1 MEVQRPRGTR
11 DFLPEEMAKRRLV
24 ENRLRDAAKRW
35 GYGEIKTPTFE
46 HIELFTLKSGEG
58 ILGEIYN
65 FRDKG
70 DREIALRPELTAP
83 VIRMYVEELQRS
95 AKPLKYYYFD
105 NCFRYERPQKGRF
118 REFFQ
123 FGVEI
128 IGSVRPEA
136 EAEVIALAVE
146 MLKSAGVEGDLHVGN
161 LGIVRTLLKDLEM
174 EHQSKIMRLVDKKDD
189 KGLEDFLDHIQAPD
203 DVRGKLFRLI
213 GLRGINAV
221 PEARQLLGDIEAIS
235 QFEALLDLLDV
246 YGLEYQV
253 DLGIAR
259 GLDYYTG
266 MVFEIY
272 CEGLGAQNQV
282 CGGGSYR
289 LAQLFG
295 GEDTPSTGYAIG
307 FDRIMEVCRV
317 EYQPQIQVGVIC
329 FDDTRKEAIKIAK
342 KLRDAFRDTG
352 IITHLDLMGRKFK
365 DQLTFL
371 NTADNA
377 RREQANKLY
386 GVIEKELDKSYAI
399 IIGMD
404 EVKAGKYTFKDRVN
418 GKQTSNTIEEI
429 LSILKEEN
437 KKMIS

>member
-1 MEVQRPRGTR
+1 MELQKPRGTR
-11 DFLPEEMAKRRLV
+11 DFLPEEMAKRRYI
-24 ENRLRDAAKRW
+24 ENRLRDVAAKW

-46 HIELFTLKSGEG
+46 HIELFTIKSGEG

-65 FRDKG
+65 FKDKG

-83 VIRMYVEELQRS
+83 VVRMYVEELQRS
-95 AKPLKYYYFD
+95 AKPLKFFYFD

-128 IGSVRPEA
+128 IGSARPESD
-136 EAEVIALAVE
+136 AEVIAMSVE
-146 MLKSAGVEGDLHVGN
+146 MLNSAGVRGDLHVGN
-161 LGIVRTLLKDLEM
+161 LGIVRSLFTELQT
-174 EHQSKIMRLVDKKDD
+174 EHQAKIMRLVDKKDD
-189 KGLEDFLDHIQAPD
+189 KGLEEFLDEINAPD
-203 DVRGKLFRLI
+203 EVRGKLFRLI

-221 PEARQLLGDIEAIS
+221 HEARELVGDIEALT
-235 QFEALLDLLDV
+235 QFEVLLSLLDV

-253 DLGIAR
+253 DFGIAR

-307 FDRIMEVCRV
+307 FDRIME
-317 EYQPQIQVGVIC
+317 IC
-329 FDDTRKEAIKIAK
+329 EAKPAEVRHIVVVSFEDTRKEAI
-342 KLRDAFRDTG
+342 
-352 IITHLDLMGRKFK
+352 IIVNKMRQHIPAYIDVMGRKFK
-365 DQLTFL
+365 DQI
-371 NTADNA
+371 A
-377 RREQANKLY
+377 
-386 GVIEKELDKSYAI
+386 YA
-399 IIGMD
+399 
-404 EVKAGKYTFKDRVN
+404 
-418 GKQTSNTIEEI
+418 NTIGASHVVIVGKNELESGKVSLKDMKTGVQELVTVEEVI
-429 LSILKEEN
+429 GRMGK
-437 KKMIS
+437 

>member
-1 MEVQRPRGTR
+1 MELQRPRGTR
-11 DFLPEEMAKRRLV
+11 DFLPDEMAKRRYV
-24 ENRLRDAAKRW
+24 ENKLRDAATRW

-65 FRDKG
+65 FKDKG
-70 DREIALRPELTAP
+70 NREIALRPELTAP
-83 VIRMYVEELQRS
+83 VVRMYVEELQKS
-95 AKPLKYYYFD
+95 PKPLKFFYFD

-128 IGSVRPEA
+128 IGSARPESD
-136 EAEVIALAVE
+136 AEVIALAVE
-146 MLKSAGVEGDLHVGN
+146 MLNSAGVQGDLHVGH
-161 LGIVRTLLKDLEM
+161 LGIVRALLKDIQP
-174 EHQSKIMRLVDKKDD
+174 EHQSRIMRLVDKKDD
-189 KGLEDFLDHIQAPD
+189 KGLEEFLDELQAPD
-203 DVRGKLFRLI
+203 EMRGKLFRLI
-213 GLRGINAV
+213 GLRGENAV
-221 PEARQLLGDIEAIS
+221 HEARELVGEIDAMS

-289 LAQLFG
+289 LAALFG

-307 FDRIMEVCRV
+307 FDRIME
-317 EYQPQIQVGVIC
+317 IC
-329 FDDTRKEAIKIAK
+329 EAKPAEIKRIVVVSFDDTRKEAIVIAR
-342 KLRDAFRDTG
+342 KLREHVSTY
-352 IITHLDLMGRKFK
+352 LDVMGRKFK
-365 DQLTFL
+365 DQISYA
-371 NTADNA
+371 NTIGASHV
-377 RREQANKLY
+377 
-386 GVIEKELDKSYAI
+386 VIVGKNELD
-399 IIGMD
+399 
-404 EVKAGKYTFKDRVN
+404 AGKVALKDMKTGVQELVTVEEVVGRL
-418 GKQTSNTIEEI
+418 GNTP
-429 LSILKEEN
+429 KPFQ
-437 KKMIS
+437 

>member
-1 MEVQRPRGTR
+1 MEFQRPRGTR
-11 DFLPEEMAKRRLV
+11 DFLPDEMAKRRYI
-24 ENRLRDAAKRW
+24 ENRLREVAIRW

-46 HIELFTLKSGEG
+46 HIELFTIKSGEG

-65 FRDKG
+65 FKDKG

-83 VIRMYVEELQRS
+83 VIRMYVEGLQKS
-95 AKPLKYYYFD
+95 PKPLKFYYFD

-128 IGSVRPEA
+128 IGSARPEA

-146 MLKSAGVEGDLHVGN
+146 MLNSAGVKGDLHVGH
-161 LGIVRTLLKDLEM
+161 LGIVRSLLKEIQPYQ
-174 EHQSKIMRLVDKKDD
+174 QSKIMRLVDKKDD
-189 KGLEDFLDHIQAPD
+189 KGLDEFLDEINAPD
-203 DVRGKLFRLI
+203 EMRGKLFRLI
-213 GLRGINAV
+213 GLRGINAMH
-221 PEARQLLGDIEAIS
+221 EARELVGDIEAIS
-235 QFEALLDLLDV
+235 QFEALLELLDV

-253 DLGIAR
+253 DMGIAR

-307 FDRIMEVCRV
+307 FDRVMEICEAKPAEVKR
-317 EYQPQIQVGVIC
+317 IVIVS
-329 FDDTRKEAIKIAK
+329 FDDTREQAIVIAQ
-342 KLRDAFRDTG
+342 KLRQHVSTYVDVA
-352 IITHLDLMGRKFK
+352 GRKFK
-365 DQLTFL
+365 DQISYA
-371 NTADNA
+371 NTLGASHVVIAGKNELDA
-377 RREQANKLY
+377 GKVALKDMKT
-386 GVIEKELDKSYAI
+386 GVQELVTVEEIIEKI
-399 IIGMD
+399 
-404 EVKAGKYTFKDRVN
+404 FR
-418 GKQTSNTIEEI
+418 
-429 LSILKEEN
+429 
-437 KKMIS
+437 